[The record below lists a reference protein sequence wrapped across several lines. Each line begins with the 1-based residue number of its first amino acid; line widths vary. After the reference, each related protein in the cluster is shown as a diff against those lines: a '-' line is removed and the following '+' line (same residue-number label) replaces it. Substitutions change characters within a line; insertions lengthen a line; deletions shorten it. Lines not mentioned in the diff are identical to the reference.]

1 MAYLVIDRR
10 NNTIT
15 RKYAKS
21 ERYMHWMIN
30 NVYAPN
36 CKALVSGY
44 DTDRQIYTV
53 TITK

>member
-15 RKYAKS
+15 KKYAKS
-21 ERYMHWMIN
+21 ERYMHWMIHH
-30 NVYAPN
+30 VYMMN
-36 CKALVSGY
+36 CDSLVAGY